1 MPAANK
7 LSIGDSWI
15 LAFAFHQ
22 QSITCRSSDIEAS
35 RRPKAASNIELP
47 PTGANKNSLGSL
59 IACLERDVVKKILVV
74 GGGFFGMYLAEHFAK
89 SGHAVRIVEKEREF
103 MSRASYANQARVH
116 NGYHYPRSVLTALRS
131 RLSFPRFISEF
142 RDCIDSA
149 FEKYYL
155 IGNPLGKVSAQ
166 QFLKFCERIGAPCE
180 PAPSRIQG
188 LTNPALIE
196 ACFSTVEYAFDA
208 IKLRDLMIQRISA
221 SGVDCSLGT
230 SVESIQKGDT
240 GLLAELIDE
249 VTGTHDTVYADH
261 VFNCTYS
268 RINYVLAKSGIEF
281 VPLKHEMT
289 EMCLVEVPEPLRKQ
303 GITVMCGPFFSVM
316 PFPSAGLHSFSHVR
330 YTPHYE
336 WSDGIG
342 IAYEDAHA
350 KYAAAR
356 RNSAW
361 RYMQKDAAR
370 YMPILSDCK
379 YQDSLWEVKTILPRS
394 ESDDSRPILF
404 RPHHGLHG
412 FHCVMGGKIDNV
424 YDAVE
429 AIKAQRLVS

>member
-1 MPAANK
+1 M
-7 LSIGDSWI
+7 
-15 LAFAFHQ
+15 
-22 QSITCRSSDIEAS
+22 
-35 RRPKAASNIELP
+35 
-47 PTGANKNSLGSL
+47 
-59 IACLERDVVKKILVV
+59 KKILIV

-89 SGHAVRIVEKEREF
+89 SGHSVRVIEKEREF

-131 RLSFPRFISEF
+131 RLSFPRFVNEF
-142 RDCIDSA
+142 RDCIASD

-155 IGNPLGKVSAQ
+155 VANPLGKVSAQ

-180 PAPSRIQG
+180 PAPSRIQA
-188 LTNPALIE
+188 LTNPTLVE
-196 ACFSTVEYAFDA
+196 ACFATTEYAFDA
-208 IKLRDLMIQRISA
+208 IKLRELMTERLSA
-221 SGVDCSLGT
+221 AGASFTLGMT
-230 SVESIQKGDT
+230 VESVRTEAD
-240 GLLAELIDE
+240 GLLVELVGNDTDE
-249 VTGTHDTVYADH
+249 SESVYADH

-268 RINYVLAKSGIEF
+268 RINYVLAKSGIDF

-289 EMCLVEVPEPLRKQ
+289 EMCLVEVPEMLKCQ

-316 PFPSAGLHSFSHVR
+316 PFPSSGLHSFSHVR

-336 WSDGIG
+336 WSDGDKHG
-342 IAYEDAHA
+342 YEDAHA
-350 KYAAAR
+350 KYLAAR

-370 YMPILSDCK
+370 YIPILSECR
-379 YQDSLWEVKTILPRS
+379 YERSLWEVKTVLPRS

-404 RPHHGLHG
+404 RPHHGLKG

-429 AIKAQRLVS
+429 AITAQHILS